1 MAAAAERARTA
12 ALSRRSAMP
21 SWLRIANAALL
32 FLCCSMYFGTGWSMG
47 LFSFPIRPQLTVD
60 NYYLVFVPEVAAAT
74 RFFTYMT
81 SVMMISAAVMI
92 FTEWRSPLRAIPII
106 VLVAVVMATVLTIVW
121 IFPYNDAM
129 TAGIKDPAVL
139 ADTLK
144 AWMDLNWVRIA
155 LWSVQWAAMML
166 YFAVHS
172 AAALQEGA
180 A

>member
-1 MAAAAERARTA
+1 M
-12 ALSRRSAMP
+12 SP
-21 SWLRIANAALL
+21 WLRIANAALL

-47 LFSFPIRPQLTVD
+47 LFSFPIRSQLTVD

-81 SVMMISAAVMI
+81 AVMGVSAALMI
-92 FTEWRSPLRAIPII
+92 FTERRSWLCAIPII
-106 VLVAVVMATVLTIVW
+106 VLVAVVVSTVLTVVW

-129 TAGIKDPAVL
+129 TSGIKDPAVL
-139 ADTLK
+139 AKTLE

-166 YFAVHS
+166 YFAVR
-172 AAALQEGA
+172 GA
-180 A
+180 TGLREDPA